1 MEATSNC
8 PIGLDNLIKEVS
20 KMMIENIGRL
30 TMSVDV
36 STPAYYE
43 GAKPSVQVFIH
54 DESKMARKKCNGF
67 TFYGETDRRKDNEK
81 TWRKMLKYYQLVL
94 SRL

>member
-8 PIGLDNLIKEVS
+8 PVGLDNLIKEVS
-20 KMMIENIGRL
+20 KIMIENIGRL
-30 TMSVDV
+30 TISLDLGT
-36 STPAYYE
+36 SANYE
-43 GAKPSVQVFIH
+43 GAKPYVQVFIH
-54 DESKMARKKCNGF
+54 DESKRARKKCDSF
-67 TFYGETDRRKDNEK
+67 TFYGKTDMQKDNEK